1 MPERNIRVMLVDD
14 DRELRNTLA
23 DILGAVGIEVD
34 TACDAPAA
42 FALLEQGKYDVAI
55 VDMVLP
61 GPSGVDVIRRIKR
74 MSRGTRVVICTAFY
88 SYFNCDLLVQ
98 AELIGVDATV
108 RKPVD
113 PLALVALVK
122 ELASRAPDAKPQ
134 VSDSEAHEEPAKP

>member
-14 DRELRNTLA
+14 DNALRNTMA
-23 DILGAVGIEVD
+23 DILTAVGIDVD

-42 FALLEQGKYDVAI
+42 YSLLEQGRYDVAI

-74 MSRGTRVVICTAFY
+74 TSRGTRVVICTAYY
-88 SYFNCDLLVQ
+88 SYYNCDLLVQ
-98 AELIGVDATV
+98 AELLGVDATV

-113 PLALVALVK
+113 PLALAALVK
-122 ELASRAPDAKPQ
+122 DLASRASGAKPQ
-134 VSDSEAHEEPAKP
+134 APDSGAHEELAKL